1 MNNLGTRVNAAA
13 DFGFAAVFLITWI
26 VPNTFGDHTL
36 RFLMLVMMMEFVV
49 VHSSAFMGNVMIS
62 RANRGAQATALAGFG
77 VFYSLFAGAFALA
90 FKTWW
95 PITMFWGQ
103 TLNRLLGVLF
113 GQVPDED
120 QKAFIQRSWIASVL
134 LYLLGAFVTIVLPIP
149 RLGITS
155 SVIAAQQIHSSGLW
169 VEQPQRVLAF
179 GVMYFLLTGW
189 SDLKG
194 HTWASGIKVARS

>member
-1 MNNLGTRVNAAA
+1 MNNPASRINAAA

-26 VPNTFGDHTL
+26 APNTFGVQTV
-36 RFLMLVMMMEFVV
+36 RFLMLVMLMEFIV
-49 VHSSAFMGNVMIS
+49 VHSSAFMGNVVIS
-62 RANRGAQATALAGFG
+62 KANRGGRAAALVGFG
-77 VFYSLFAGAFALA
+77 LFYSLFAGAFALA
-90 FKTWW
+90 FDSWW

-134 LYLLGAFVTIVLPIP
+134 LYLLSAFATTVLPVP
-149 RLGITS
+149 RVGITS
-155 SVIAAQQIHSSGLW
+155 AVITAQHIHATGLW

-179 GVMYFLLTGW
+179 GAVYFLLTGW
-189 SDLKG
+189 SDLRG
-194 HTWASGIKVARS
+194 HDWTSGIKVARS